1 MACYAMETDYRTGRR
16 FVPVRETDG
25 KLWLQTMF
33 VADTAAEALEAARLS
48 YARELGAPWAAVNRL
63 VGVAEVVLEIVE
75 LRPVEVERAR

>member
-25 KLWLQTMF
+25 ELWLQTMF
-33 VADTAAEALEAARLS
+33 MADTAAEALEAAELS
-48 YARELGAPWAAVNRL
+48 DACELGAEWAAVNRL

>member
-1 MACYAMETDYRTGRR
+1 MTCYAMETDYRAGRR

-25 KLWLQTMF
+25 VLWLQTMF
-33 VADTAAEALEAARLS
+33 VADTAAEALEAAELS
-48 YARELGAPWAAVNRL
+48 DARELGAEWAAVNRL